1 MKQEKKKKGLSRL
14 MEIAGQRKGLLIVAG
29 VLSAASAVC
38 MLVPYWAVYEILRKL
53 LEHGGS
59 PTSANGATMELLG
72 WTALGGLALGLLT
85 LYASLMASHV
95 AAFNILY
102 GMRVRL
108 SEHIGRLPLGF
119 LTNTSTGAIKKTM
132 EQNIEKMETFIAH
145 TIPDIVNVV
154 ATVAVMFAIFFSLS
168 GWIAAVCLAV
178 IALSIALQFG
188 NFMGK
193 KAQEFTRAY
202 FDAQEQMSA
211 SAVQYACGEDIRA
224 ERSIVPSFPCGDRG
238 VQDIRTSRV

>member
-1 MKQEKKKKGLSRL
+1 
-14 MEIAGQRKGLLIVAG
+14 
-29 VLSAASAVC
+29 
-38 MLVPYWAVYEILRKL
+38 
-53 LEHGGS
+53 
-59 PTSANGATMELLG
+59 
-72 WTALGGLALGLLT
+72 
-85 LYASLMASHV
+85 
-95 AAFNILY
+95 
-102 GMRVRL
+102 
-108 SEHIGRLPLGF
+108 
-119 LTNTSTGAIKKTM
+119 
-132 EQNIEKMETFIAH
+132 METFIAH

-211 SAVQYACGEDIRA
+211 SAVQYVRGYACGEDIRA
-224 ERSIVPSFPCGDRG
+224 ERSIVPSLPCGDRG